1 MARLRVTNE
10 PNRTGLVSRISL
22 VTKSKKS
29 LARRLVSRKTRML
42 GHSYVEV
49 PLYLERVSSLDALS
63 EAVIFGRFPL
73 WKHNTSDIIK
83 LAFTLPQ
90 VERFVIMVL

>member
-29 LARRLVSRKTRML
+29 LARRLVISKN
-42 GHSYVEV
+42 SYVGALVCRDFTHGMNSYGFDLATVLVLDDKREGFPAAFIVSNRQDRVALEV
-49 PLYLERVSSLDALS
+49 
-63 EAVIFGRFPL
+63 
-73 WKHNTSDIIK
+73 
-83 LAFTLPQ
+83 AFKA
-90 VERFVIMVL
+90 I